1 MFGKNKKGRVPSAKK
16 DFTKLK
22 TPHTYAIIFFVVVAC
37 WLLTFLIPAGKFS
50 THEIEYTDA
59 NGETA
64 TRTVLMADTF
74 RYSYKTRSGTAT
86 ILTQILWR
94 MRWLTLVK
102 TRS

>member
-50 THEIEYTDA
+50 THEIELHRT
-59 NGETA
+59 GIRKTA
-64 TRTVLMADTF
+64 TRTASL
-74 RYSYKTRSGTAT
+74 
-86 ILTQILWR
+86 
-94 MRWLTLVK
+94 MRWI
-102 TRS
+102 RSALQLSPGHRFFVGRCAV